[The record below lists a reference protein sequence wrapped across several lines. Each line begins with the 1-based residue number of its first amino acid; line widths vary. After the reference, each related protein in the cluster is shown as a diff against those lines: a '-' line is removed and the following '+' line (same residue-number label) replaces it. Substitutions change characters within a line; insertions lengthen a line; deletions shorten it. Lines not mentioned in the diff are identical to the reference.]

1 MVFTISVKTS
11 FKPSTSGYFPA
22 KRMKRGPVD
31 NQGPDDL
38 TDKIKP
44 DPDQAIVKAD
54 PDGNEEEHE
63 QEDVKPNVGKSINF
77 IVKCS

>member
-1 MVFTISVKTS
+1 MVFTISVKTC

-22 KRMKRGPVD
+22 KRVKRGPAD
-31 NQGPDDL
+31 AQGPDDL
-38 TDKIKP
+38 TDEPAIKP
-44 DPDQAIVKAD
+44 DPEDQAIVKAD
-54 PDGNEEEHE
+54 PEHE